1 MIQIPFHFFRRLS
14 NEKANSV
21 CWNLGTSRIYWYFRV
36 ASIIWS
42 NLNSQ
47 EKKFK
52 LHKTEPEKMLN
63 AFDIGYF
70 DAYILLWCLAECHA
84 SKSWWKGLCVHLTA
98 CASDII
104 TLPCLH
110 VTILKQ
116 IVSSKKSSNLT
127 YRFSWSHSK
136 KVCHHGAEARCK
148 TRLGNEA
155 KFKLCKTDDII
166 TLLPVPAGD
175 VQQISLNVIE
185 TLSW

>member
-116 IVSSKKSSNLT
+116 SVNSQ
-127 YRFSWSHSK
+127 
-136 KVCHHGAEARCK
+136 KV
-148 TRLGNEA
+148 
-155 KFKLCKTDDII
+155 
-166 TLLPVPAGD
+166 
-175 VQQISLNVIE
+175 QISLTGSPDLIANRFAIIVLKPGARQDWAMKPSFSSARQM
-185 TLSW
+185 TSSPCFQSQLGMFSR